1 MKHVV
6 AALLL
11 LLALGSPALA
21 QALELHFIALDTH
34 GESILVRTPQGRTVL
49 IDGGLPQG
57 GPQVAA
63 YLRAQGV
70 TSLDLVV
77 ATHDDPDHFGG
88 LPLVLEEVPAR
99 AFWESPSRAH
109 GYRRLLRAPLE
120 QALAQRRVP
129 RTEVTR
135 GARLE
140 LEEGVLLEVLAPSA
154 PFFTTARKD
163 DPNGDSLVLRL
174 THTTATGSTRV
185 LLCGDATRATEA
197 RLLASGEELR
207 CDLLKVPHHGID
219 TASTAD
225 FLAATHASAAV
236 ICCAPGSGLP
246 DEAVVARLS
255 AAGLGWYRT
264 DANGTVVVRSTG
276 DPAALAF
283 APARGAASD
292 DDATPFPGVGTL
304 VRRYAKLPRFTP
316 PPGAYAGK
324 VGARVYHRQACVAR
338 RLISRGRVVTFAS
351 EDEAREAGRAPC
363 ALCRP

>member
-6 AALLL
+6 
-11 LLALGSPALA
+11 LALSLVVALASPALA

-34 GESILVRTPQGRTVL
+34 GESILVRTPQGKSVL

-70 TSLDLVV
+70 TALDLVV

-88 LPLVLEEVPAR
+88 LPLVLEALPAR
-99 AFWESPSRAH
+99 AFWESPSRAN
-109 GYRRLLRAPLE
+109 GYRRLLRPQLE
-120 QALAQRRVP
+120 QALAQRRVA

-135 GARLE
+135 GDRLE
-140 LEEGVLLEVLAPSA
+140 LEPGVLLEVLAPST

-174 THTTATGSTRV
+174 THTTPAGSTRV
-185 LLCGDATRATEA
+185 LLTGDATRATEA
-197 RLLASGEELR
+197 RLLASDDDLR

-225 FLAATHASAAV
+225 FLAATRARAAV

-246 DEAVVARLS
+246 DEAVVERLA
-255 AAGLGWYRT
+255 AAGLRWYRT
-264 DANGTVVVRSTG
+264 DRNGTVVVRSTG
-276 DPAALAF
+276 DPAALAI

-292 DDATPFPGVGTL
+292 DEVGPRASL
-304 VRRYAKLPRFTP
+304 GRLARSYAKLPLFTP
-316 PPGAYAGK
+316 PPGPYAGK
-324 VGARVYHRQACVAR
+324 VGAAVFHRQSCVAR
-338 RLISRGRVVTFAS
+338 RLISRWRVVTFAS
-351 EDEAREAGRAPC
+351 EQEAREAGREPC